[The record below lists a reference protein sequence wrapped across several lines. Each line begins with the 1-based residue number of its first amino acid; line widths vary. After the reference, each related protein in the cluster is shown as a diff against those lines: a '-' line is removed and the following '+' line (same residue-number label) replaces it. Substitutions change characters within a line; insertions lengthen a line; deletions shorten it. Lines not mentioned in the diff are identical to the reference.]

1 MTEWIDRAIALG
13 FDVAAPI
20 DPQILVARED
30 VRSMCADNRCGAY
43 NKNWTCPPAIGSVG
57 ECQARLRQ
65 YPQGILV
72 QTVGHMTK
80 TVDSRC
86 YRETERRHIRQLY
99 ALAEQIR
106 REHPNALCLGAG
118 GCRVCRQCAYPDP
131 CRFPEQAIS
140 SMEGYGLFVTQ
151 VCRDAG
157 VPYPHGEKTV
167 TYTAGILI

>member
-13 FDVAAPI
+13 FDVASPI

-30 VRSMCADNRCGAY
+30 VRSMCADNRCGTY

-86 YRETERRHIRQLY
+86 YRETERRHIRQL
-99 ALAEQIR
+99 
-106 REHPNALCLGAG
+106 
-118 GCRVCRQCAYPDP
+118 
-131 CRFPEQAIS
+131 
-140 SMEGYGLFVTQ
+140 
-151 VCRDAG
+151 
-157 VPYPHGEKTV
+157 
-167 TYTAGILI
+167 